1 MHIRYPMGGGAL
13 IAALL
18 TSSAAFAEVSPQEV
32 WDSWRG
38 YLESFGYA
46 ITATPTMSG
55 GDITV
60 SGISMTAALP
70 EDGGTM
76 EMTMP
81 QVQFVDN
88 GDGTV
93 GIVLPDSYPTNISI
107 RPADDTGDSVDL
119 TLQYSMPALKMTASG
134 SADDMAISFAGE
146 QALVELSQL
155 TVNGETLNNAKVKF
169 GLEGLTGNVG
179 FKAGDL
185 RVMQETVTASA
196 MNYAIAVTDPEGNGF
211 FTMSGGAEGL
221 TALAT
226 MALPAEYDPM
236 DMNTALK
243 DGLAM
248 DTTFTTGAGSLEF
261 AFQDGD
267 QNANGSSSSAGTN
280 FSFALDKNEL
290 SYGFAVNGWNASLAG
305 SDIPL
310 PIRFST
316 ARMAMDLTIPV
327 AKSAVPKDFAA
338 RFELVDFAPDDMIW
352 SIFDP
357 TGGLPH
363 DPATFVISLVGKGNW
378 LFDILDPEQAMA
390 MAGSDQPF
398 ELQALT
404 LDDLRISAAG
414 AELTGLGSFVFN
426 NNDLTTFDGLPAPD
440 GSIDLRLVGAN
451 GLIDRLIAM
460 GLMSDDD
467 AMGMRMMMGM
477 FGRPGEG
484 EDEVLST
491 IEVRS
496 DGQILANGQRLQ

>member
-1 MHIRYPMGGGAL
+1 MHIRHSMGGGAL

-18 TSSAAFAEVSPQEV
+18 TSSAAFAEITPQEV

-38 YLESFGYA
+38 YLESFGYDVA
-46 ITATPTMSG
+46 ATPTMSG
-55 GDITV
+55 GDLTV
-60 SGISMTAALP
+60 GSISMTAALP
-70 EDGGTM
+70 DNGGTI

-81 QVQFVDN
+81 QIQFIDN

-93 GIVLPDSYPTNISI
+93 GIILPDSFPTEVHI
-107 RPADDTGDSVDL
+107 RPPDDTGDAVDL
-119 TLQYSMPALKMTASG
+119 TLLYTAPALKMTASG
-134 SADDMAISFAGE
+134 SVGDMAISFAGD
-146 QALVELSQL
+146 QMLVELSQL
-155 TVNGETLNNAKVKF
+155 TVNGETAANAKAKF
-169 GLEGLTGNVG
+169 GLEGVTGNYG
-179 FKAGDL
+179 FKSGDL

-196 MNYAIAVTDPEGNGF
+196 MNYAIAVTDPKGNGF
-211 FTMSGGAEGL
+211 FTMNGGADGL
-221 TALAT
+221 TMLAT
-226 MALPAEYDPM
+226 MALPPEYDPL

-290 SYGFAVNGWNASLAG
+290 SYGFAVNGWDASFAG
-305 SDIPL
+305 SDVPL
-310 PIRFST
+310 PVKFST
-316 ARMAMDLTIPV
+316 ARMAMDLAIPV
-327 AKSAVPKDFAA
+327 AKSDIPKDFAA

-352 SIFDP
+352 SILDP

-363 DPATFVISLVGKGNW
+363 DPATFAISLVGKGNW

-404 LDDLRISAAG
+404 LEDLRVSAAG

-451 GLIDRLIAM
+451 ALLDRLIAM
-460 GLMSDDD
+460 GLMSEDD

-484 EDEVLST
+484 EDEILST